1 MCTVYRFIVFKLLEL
16 ELQKGAWAKPS
27 PKVEIPAVP
36 EAVAHPDNE
45 RSAAPAVPSN
55 GTDDWEIDF
64 SQLKFNQKV
73 ANGSFGDL

>member
-1 MCTVYRFIVFKLLEL
+1 MRTVHRYILIKLLEL

-27 PKVEIPAVP
+27 LKNEIPAMP
-36 EAVAHPDNE
+36 EAVGHPDNE
-45 RSAAPAVPSN
+45 RSPAPALPSN